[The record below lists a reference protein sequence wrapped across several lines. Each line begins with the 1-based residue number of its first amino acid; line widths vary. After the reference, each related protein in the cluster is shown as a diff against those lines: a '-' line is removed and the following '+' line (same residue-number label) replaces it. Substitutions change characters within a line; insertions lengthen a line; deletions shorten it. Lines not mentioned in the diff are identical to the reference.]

1 MKISGKQLEAV
12 LYKLQYFALGYG
24 GTEKKDFEVD
34 ISLSQEDP
42 GSGIMVDTFTIKAL
56 KPQEEGSDR
65 VETMTVELYPTSEKQ
80 DPRASKTESFKIT
93 SKY

>member
-24 GTEKKDFEVD
+24 GNEKDFEID
-34 ISLSQEDP
+34 LSLTQEDP
-42 GSGIMVDTFTIKAL
+42 GSGVMVDTFTIKAI
-56 KPQEEGSDR
+56 KPQEEGVERS
-65 VETMTVELYPTSEKQ
+65 ETMTVELYPISEKQ